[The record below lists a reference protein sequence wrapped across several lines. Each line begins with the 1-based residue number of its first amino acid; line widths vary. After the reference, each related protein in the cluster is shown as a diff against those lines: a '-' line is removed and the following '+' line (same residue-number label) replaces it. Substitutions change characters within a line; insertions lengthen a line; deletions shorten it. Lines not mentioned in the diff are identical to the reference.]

1 MGGSAARLRDHG
13 RIEPKILPR
22 GAAGHPERP
31 RPARRSG
38 RGRAG
43 SGTADRRRPRAR
55 WAGIP
60 PGVMSG
66 PCGSWPNASRWR
78 MACREPTRG

>member
-55 WAGIP
+55 WAGDPSRGDERTVQVLAECIAVTDGLP
-60 PGVMSG
+60 RAHPG
-66 PCGSWPNASRWR
+66 
-78 MACREPTRG
+78 